1 MRMPLLC
8 LAVLLMAGCGADAR
22 RPGPMSTKI
31 GSVTLDFAGERHTLL
46 VALAPDAVQGA
57 TVTASLPGS
66 ARRDFDL
73 EMRNE
78 AGYPARI
85 VGNGRR
91 SVAFVGLGG
100 VALFDTVCKHED
112 LSSLRTALPDLNVY
126 FSPGLRGEE
135 TVEGC
140 VFLAKVERGENGV
153 DKVGLARILIEEVGD
168 TTLKLKIHVGP
179 AW

>member
-1 MRMPLLC
+1 MRALSLCVTLL
-8 LAVLLMAGCGADAR
+8 LLTGCGADAR
-22 RPGPMSTKI
+22 RPGPMSGKI
-31 GSVTLDFAGERHTLL
+31 GSCILDFAGERHTLL
-46 VALAPDAVQGA
+46 VALEPDAVQGA
-57 TVTASLPGS
+57 KVTSTTPS
-66 ARRDFDL
+66 SRKRPFDL

-85 VGNGRR
+85 TGNGRR

-100 VALFDTVCKHED
+100 RELFDTVCEHD
-112 LSSLRTALPDLNVY
+112 DAQSLHDALPKTNVY

-140 VFLAKVERGENGV
+140 VFLAKVERGENGTE
-153 DKVGLARILIEEVGD
+153 KVGMARILIEEVGD
-168 TTLKLKIHVGP
+168 TTLTLKISIGP